1 MSERVGSY
9 LEMSRMVERTFAV
22 ILLVLSLQLKKR
34 KKTAWEMTMIVLS
47 LSFLRGAGE
56 LIHTGMG
63 NRAVILIA
71 EGILLCLFMWY
82 RKDFCCPVSKK
93 IHTGSS
99 GILLFHWLGV
109 AVNVALT
116 YHYMNLDPG
125 REAHFPLESL
135 MFCSVVDVFWRLR
148 FMYFVPGWKILKK
161 QLRICSMPE
170 RY

>member
-1 MSERVGSY
+1 
-9 LEMSRMVERTFAV
+9 MVKRTFAV

-93 IHTGSS
+93 S
-99 GILLFHWLGV
+99 ILEAVGFLLLSLVGV

-116 YHYMNLDPG
+116 YHT
-125 REAHFPLESL
+125 
-135 MFCSVVDVFWRLR
+135 
-148 FMYFVPGWKILKK
+148 
-161 QLRICSMPE
+161 
-170 RY
+170 